1 MAEPQPPHQPQEGS
15 PWAVPPQDPAGGQ
28 GYAGQQGY
36 ASGPPPA
43 GQPYAG
49 QPYAGGYPA
58 AGAPPAYLAPE
69 PWGPLANWG
78 TRVLASIIDTLLT
91 LIGLVPYVVG
101 IPLLVAGIP
110 DREYDPFTDTWRNVG
125 EANDGLIAGGIALM
139 VLGFVLML
147 AIQLWNRVF
156 RQGRTGQSIGKK
168 ATGIKLVEERSG
180 QPVGAGMA
188 FVREIA
194 HVLDGIFYIG
204 YLWPLWD
211 PKKQTFA
218 DKILS
223 TLVVNVPQR

>member
-1 MAEPQPPHQPQEGS
+1 MAEPQPPHQPQKGS

-28 GYAGQQGY
+28 GYAGQ
-36 ASGPPPA
+36 PP
-43 GQPYAG
+43 
-49 QPYAGGYPA
+49 AGGYPA

-168 ATGIKLVEERSG
+168 VTGIKLVEERSG

-223 TLVVNVPQR
+223 TLVVHAPQR